1 MRIFADDKM
10 QLEMKKIRLVS
21 AVILMVTFISC
32 GNKSRQAEPI
42 IYDDQP
48 EVELSDPDTI
58 SSSVQDEGNKVEEI
72 PSSPV
77 KSSSTASSHSHK
89 SSEYDNM
96 RGFDPASEDDME
108 DNGMSRYIEN
118 NDEEGWD

>member
-1 MRIFADDKM
+1 MKRIRH
-10 QLEMKKIRLVS
+10 IS
-21 AVILMVTFISC
+21 AIITLMLSFLAC

-48 EVELSDPDTI
+48 EVELSDSDSTSI
-58 SSSVQDEGNKVEEI
+58 TVQNKANKVEEI
-72 PSSPV
+72 LSSPV

-108 DNGMSRYIEN
+108 DNGMSRYMEN
-118 NDEEGWD
+118 NDEEGWN

>member
-1 MRIFADDKM
+1 MRIFADDKV

-58 SSSVQDEGNKVEEI
+58 SSSVQDEGNKVEEKA
-72 PSSPV
+72 SSPV

-108 DNGMSRYIEN
+108 DNGMSRYMEN
-118 NDEEGWD
+118 NDEEGWN

>member
-1 MRIFADDKM
+1 MRIFADDKV

-89 SSEYDNM
+89 SSEYDNI

-108 DNGMSRYIEN
+108 DNGMSRYMEN
-118 NDEEGWD
+118 NDEEGWN